1 MVCREKKGETMN
13 PLVKN
18 WQLTL
23 LGIFIILALLS
34 VFNPLQ
40 PDRDGY
46 YPYTNIRLGIDF
58 EGGTVMQLELQ
69 DEVSTDEIARIGNII
84 SKRADPSGSL
94 NISVTPIGKKFIV
107 IRMPES
113 DPEQLELIE
122 SRIRQQGKFEATLN
136 GEILFTGDEI
146 QKVLRADNSYGL
158 FQAGPSVVEWRLP
171 FILNETASKRF
182 TEKTFHQCNESFT
195 PQGTVTY
202 ECAKTYFFLDK
213 PDALI
218 VMSEDQYDTDDATLK
233 AGNLFENIP
242 QNTDIE
248 ELISDSNLFVIVY
261 GGQFDEAV
269 LDSARAKT
277 NLAYI
282 SPDLGNEVIVKLEEK
297 GFIVSKIENKNP
309 WIWETLNAR
318 QVISLTENIT
328 NEDLLD
334 WTQAELISTLVISG
348 RRDNGEVAKADLEEL
363 TILLE
368 SGSLPTPVKSIS
380 KETISPSLGESF
392 KSLVLMM
399 GIVAFII
406 VALVVTLRYRTT
418 KLAIP
423 IFIIGASE
431 VLINLGFIAAWGYP
445 LDLAAFAGLI
455 AAIGT
460 GVDSEIVITD
470 EVIGRKDHATMSL
483 IKRMKTALFIVFV
496 AAGTIIAV
504 MLPIVLFSRSF
515 PGIDKLY
522 GFALVAIIGALIGA
536 FITRPA
542 FTKIIEKI
550 VGKIEKK

>member
-1 MVCREKKGETMN
+1 MN
-13 PLVKN
+13 PLIKN

-23 LGIFIILALLS
+23 LALFIILALVS
-34 VFNPLQ
+34 VLNPLQ

-69 DEVSTDEIARIGNII
+69 DEVGTDEIARIGNII
-84 SKRADPSGSL
+84 SKRADPTGAL

-113 DPEQLELIE
+113 DPEKLELIE

-146 QKVLRADNSYGL
+146 QKVLRADTSYGL
-158 FQAGPSVVEWRLP
+158 FQAGPTVVEWRLP

-202 ECAKTYFFLDK
+202 ECEKTYFFLDK
-213 PDALI
+213 PDVLI
-218 VMSEDQYDTDDATLK
+218 VMSEDQYDTDDETLM

-242 QNTDIE
+242 QGTDIT
-248 ELISDSNLFVIVY
+248 ELIEDSGLEVIIY
-261 GGQFDEAV
+261 DGQFDQNV
-269 LDSARAKT
+269 LATALLKT
-277 NLAYI
+277 NTAYI
-282 SPDLGNEVIVKLEEK
+282 SPDLGNEVIVALESA
-297 GFIVSKIENKNP
+297 GFTVSKIENEGP
-309 WIWETLNAR
+309 WIWNTINAR

-348 RRDNGEVAKADLEEL
+348 RRDDGATAKADLEEL

-406 VALVVTLRYRTT
+406 VALVVTLRYRTA

-445 LDLAAFAGLI
+445 LD
-455 AAIGT
+455 T
-460 GVDSEIVITD
+460 YCSNWNWC
-470 EVIGRKDHATMSL
+470 
-483 IKRMKTALFIVFV
+483 
-496 AAGTIIAV
+496 
-504 MLPIVLFSRSF
+504 
-515 PGIDKLY
+515 
-522 GFALVAIIGALIGA
+522 
-536 FITRPA
+536 
-542 FTKIIEKI
+542 
-550 VGKIEKK
+550 